1 MTRYIARRILQTIP
15 LLLLISLGVFLL
27 MHLIPGGPLAVYENN
42 PSISAADLERLKEQ
56 LGLDI
61 PVHVQY
67 WNWVTTVLRGDWGTS
82 LVSGRPV
89 VVEIGERLPNTLW
102 LSLTAFFAALLI
114 SIPIGIVSAVRQYS
128 WFDHIMTTFAFV
140 GHSVP
145 VFWLGLTLI
154 IIFNVTLKNPLTGG
168 PLLPGGGMAT
178 IGEEASLAD
187 RLAHLIL
194 PASALAIYNLA
205 QYIRYTRAGMLDVLH
220 QDYVRTARAK
230 GLAERAV
237 LLRHAFKNALLPLV
251 TIIGLEIPFLL
262 SGTLVTETIFSWPG
276 MGRLFFD
283 AVLRSDYAVMMG
295 ALMLTATLV
304 ILCGL
309 VTDVAYAF
317 LDPRI
322 RFD

>member
-1 MTRYIARRILQTIP
+1 MTRYVARRILQTIP
-15 LLLLISLGVFLL
+15 LLLLISIVVFML
-27 MHLIPGGPLAVYENN
+27 MHLIPGGPLAAYENN
-42 PSISAADLERLKEQ
+42 PNISAADLERLKEE
-56 LGLDI
+56 LGLNV
-61 PVHVQY
+61 PVQIQY
-67 WNWVTTVLRGDWGTS
+67 WNWLTAVLRGDWGTS
-82 LVSGRPV
+82 LISGRPAL
-89 VVEIGERLPNTLW
+89 VEIGERLPNTLY

-114 SIPIGIVSAVRQYS
+114 SIPIGIISAVRQYS
-128 WFDHIMTTFAFV
+128 WFDHLMTTCAFV
-140 GHSVP
+140 GHSIP

-154 IIFNVTLKNPLTGG
+154 VLFNVTLKNPLTGG
-168 PLLPGGGMAT
+168 PLLPGGGIAT
-178 IGEEASLAD
+178 IGGETSLVD
-187 RLAHLIL
+187 RLTHLIL
-194 PASALAIYNLA
+194 PASALAVYNLA

-230 GLAERAV
+230 GFAERTV
-237 LLRHAFKNALLPLV
+237 LLRHALKNALLPIV
-251 TIIGLEIPFLL
+251 TMIGLEVPYLF
-262 SGTLVTETIFSWPG
+262 SGALVTETLFSWPG

-295 ALMLTATLV
+295 ALMLTAALV